1 MGRPPE
7 FPRVAQRLNI
17 QGEYASPLR
26 SPQPCGATSLNIL
39 IVENWRGGYLL
50 DFEVDLLARRDP
62 QAMSKATNERLEHC
76 EGLHQTVAAQPA
88 VAPAAAGKPR
98 GCWVR

>member
-1 MGRPPE
+1 
-7 FPRVAQRLNI
+7 
-17 QGEYASPLR
+17 
-26 SPQPCGATSLNIL
+26 
-39 IVENWRGGYLL
+39 
-50 DFEVDLLARRDP
+50 
-62 QAMSKATNERLEHC
+62 MSKATNERLEHC